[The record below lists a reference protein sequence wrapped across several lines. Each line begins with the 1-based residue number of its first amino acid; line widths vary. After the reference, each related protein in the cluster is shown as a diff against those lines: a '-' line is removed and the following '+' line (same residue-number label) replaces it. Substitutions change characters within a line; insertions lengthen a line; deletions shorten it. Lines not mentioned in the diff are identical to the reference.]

1 VRVAQSNNRNFSDNI
16 FTMDINQNN
25 VDSLNAV
32 LSIKLTPADYQAEYD
47 SALKEARKTVSIPG
61 FRDGRVPMGLIK
73 KKYGASVLAEQLNKV
88 LSSTIDTHVK
98 ENNLNLLGQ
107 PLPVQ
112 RDTPDGDFENPGDF
126 EFEYEMGI
134 SPEFDLKL
142 PKFTVPYHK
151 IKIDDK
157 LVNNQITEMSK
168 RYGRLTEPDASGDAD
183 MLMTTLI
190 ELDEAGE
197 IKAGGIMSDATVAIE
212 FIEDKKAKKSLVG
225 LKKDD
230 EVVVDPH
237 KISKGHDDLA
247 RMLNS
252 THEAVHDINTNFKL
266 KVNEVKRMIPSD
278 LNQELFDKVFGQDS
292 VKDEAEFRERVK
304 ADMDKHFS
312 TDQDWLFKRDASTAL
327 VEKTSMDLPD
337 VFLKKWIHAS
347 NEESISEDDLEKEYP
362 AYAKGLKWQL
372 ISARILDEYGIKVES
387 EEVMAHAKKN
397 IAAQFSQYGM
407 PLPDEELEKYAAN
420 MLQNQ
425 DEVRKI
431 FEGLYEDKVIA
442 KCKEE
447 MKIKEKEI
455 SYDDFVKLAKE
466 ADATVK

>member
-1 VRVAQSNNRNFSDNI
+1 
-16 FTMDINQNN
+16 MDIKQNN
-25 VDSLNAV
+25 VDKLNAV

-47 SALKEARKTVSIPG
+47 SALKNARKSIDMPG
-61 FRDGRVPMGLIK
+61 FRAGHVPMGLVK
-73 KKYGASVLAEQLNKV
+73 KKYGPSILAEQLNKV
-88 LSSTIDTHVK
+88 LSSTIDKHVK

-107 PLPVQ
+107 PLPVEKSQ
-112 RDTPDGDFENPGDF
+112 ADGDFENPGDF
-126 EFEYEMGI
+126 EFEYEMGL

-142 PKFTVPYHK
+142 DKFSVPYHK
-151 IKIDDK
+151 IKIDNK
-157 LVNNQITEMSK
+157 LVEKQIEEMSK
-168 RYGRLTEPDASGDAD
+168 RYGRLTEPAESGEAD

-212 FIEDKKAKKSLVG
+212 FVEDKKTKKSLVG
-225 LKKDD
+225 VKKND

-252 THEAVHDINTNFKL
+252 THEEVHHIHSNFKL
-266 KVNEVKRMIPSD
+266 RVNDIKRMIPSD
-278 LNQELFDKVFGQDS
+278 LNQELFDKVFGADA
-292 VKDEAEFRERVK
+292 VKDEKEFRERVA
-304 ADMDKHFS
+304 ADMTKHFGG
-312 TDQDWLFKRDASTAL
+312 DQDWLFKRDASTAL
-327 VEKTSMDLPD
+327 VDKTKMDLPD
-337 VFLKKWIHAS
+337 TFLKKWIHAS
-347 NEESISEDDLEKEYP
+347 NEQEISEEDLEKEYP

-387 EEVMAHAKKN
+387 DEVMAHAKQN
-397 IAAQFSQYGM
+397 IANQFAQYGM

-447 MKIKEKEI
+447 MKVKEKEV

-466 ADATVK
+466 ADASVK

>member
-1 VRVAQSNNRNFSDNI
+1 
-16 FTMDINQNN
+16 MDIKQNN
-25 VDSLNAV
+25 VDKLNAV

-47 SALKEARKTVSIPG
+47 AALKSARKSIDMPG
-61 FRDGRVPMGLIK
+61 FRAGQVPMGLIK
-73 KKYGASVLAEQLNKV
+73 KKYGPSVLAEQLNKV
-88 LSSTIDTHVK
+88 LSSTIDKHVK

-107 PLPVQ
+107 PLPVEKE
-112 RDTPDGDFENPGDF
+112 TPDGDFVNPGDF
-126 EFEYEMGI
+126 EFEYEMGL

-142 PKFTVPYHK
+142 DKFSVPYHK
-151 IKIDDK
+151 IKIDNK
-157 LVNNQITEMSK
+157 LVEKQIEEMSK
-168 RYGRLTEPDASGDAD
+168 RYGRLTEPAESGEAD

-190 ELDEAGE
+190 ELDESGE

-212 FIEDKKAKKSLVG
+212 FVEDKKTKKSLVG
-225 LKKDD
+225 VKKND

-252 THEAVHDINTNFKL
+252 THEAVHHIHTNFKL
-266 KVNEVKRMIPSD
+266 RVNDVKRMIPSD
-278 LNQELFDKVFGQDS
+278 LNQELFDKVFGADA
-292 VKDEAEFRERVK
+292 VKDEKEFRERVA
-304 ADMDKHFS
+304 ADMTKHFS
-312 TDQDWLFKRDASTAL
+312 GDQDWLFKRDASTAL
-327 VEKTSMDLPD
+327 VDKTKMDLPD
-337 VFLKKWIHAS
+337 TFLKKWIHAS
-347 NEESISEDDLEKEYP
+347 NEQEISEEDLEREYP
-362 AYAKGLKWQL
+362 AYSKGLKWQL

-387 EEVMAHAKKN
+387 DEVMAHAKQN
-397 IAAQFSQYGM
+397 IANQFAQYGM

-447 MKIKEKEI
+447 MKVKEKEV

-466 ADATVK
+466 ADASVK